1 MAEDVKLTTGNEV
14 TPEIPVVADVVEAVA
29 EVVAPKAPEIVLE
42 LTPTALAPSELL
54 EPSPLEKAPVEVKY
68 LEDNNLSPEE
78 LAMVKEFAQK
88 IDITDSNIVLQY
100 GASAQKKIAA
110 FSDNALAGVKT
121 KDLGEVGDMIANLVT
136 ELKGFNTEDEKKG
149 FLGLFKK
156 KAASLETLKARYDS
170 TESNVDRI
178 ANALVDHQNVLTK
191 DIVMLDKMYDS
202 NLTYFKELTM
212 YIMAGKQKIEQEKNT
227 TLQELRAKAEASGLA
242 EDAQAANDFDQQ
254 IDRFEKK
261 ILDLELTRAI
271 SIQMAPQIRMIQ
283 NSDILMV
290 DRIQST
296 IMNTIPLWKNQ
307 MVLALGMAHSQEAMS
322 AQRAVN
328 DLTNDLLKKNA
339 ETLQQGTIAVAQE
352 SERAIID
359 IETVK
364 ETNERLI
371 ATMEEVIRIQQEG
384 RIARASAENEMAR
397 IEAELKQKLL
407 TIRQ

>member
-1 MAEDVKLTTGNEV
+1 MAEEILTEAAAAPAPA
-14 TPEIPVVADVVEAVA
+14 PEPAASAV
-29 EVVAPKAPEIVLE
+29 PEIVLE
-42 LTPTALAPSELL
+42 LTPTPVAPTELL
-54 EPSPLEKAPVEVKY
+54 EPSPIEQAGTVVKY

-88 IDITDSNIVLQY
+88 IDITDANIVLQY

-136 ELKGFNTEDEKKG
+136 ELKGFDTEEKGKGLFG
-149 FLGLFKK
+149 FLKK
-156 KAASLETLKARYDS
+156 KSASLTTLKARYDE
-170 TESNVDRI
+170 TEANVDRI
-178 ANALVDHQNVLTK
+178 ASALVDHQNVLTK
-191 DIVMLDKMYDS
+191 DVVMLDKMYDS

-212 YIMAGKQKIEQEKNT
+212 YIMAGKQKIEEEKNT

-242 EDAQAANDFDQQ
+242 EDAQAANDFDQK

-261 ILDLELTRAI
+261 IMDLELTRAI

-307 MVLALGMAHSQEAMS
+307 MVLALGMQHSQEAME

-339 ETLQQGTIAVAQE
+339 ETLQQGTIEVAKE

-359 IETVK
+359 IETVQ
-364 ETNERLI
+364 ETNQKLI
-371 ATMEEVIRIQQEG
+371 DTMEEVIRIQQEG
-384 RIARASAENEMAR
+384 RIARASAESELAR

>member
-1 MAEDVKLTTGNEV
+1 GFDTE
-14 TPEIPVVADVVEAVA
+14 
-29 EVVAPKAPEIVLE
+29 
-42 LTPTALAPSELL
+42 
-54 EPSPLEKAPVEVKY
+54 EK
-68 LEDNNLSPEE
+68 
-78 LAMVKEFAQK
+78 
-88 IDITDSNIVLQY
+88 
-100 GASAQKKIAA
+100 G
-110 FSDNALAGVKT
+110 
-121 KDLGEVGDMIANLVT
+121 
-136 ELKGFNTEDEKKG
+136 KGLFG
-149 FLGLFKK
+149 FLKK
-156 KAASLETLKARYDS
+156 KSASLTTLKARYDE
-170 TESNVDRI
+170 TESNVDKI
-178 ANALVDHQNVLTK
+178 AGALVDHQNVLTK
-191 DIVMLDKMYDS
+191 DVVMLDKMYDS

-212 YIMAGKQKIEQEKNT
+212 YIMAGKQKIEEEKAT

-242 EDAQAANDFDQQ
+242 EDAQAANDFDQK

-261 ILDLELTRAI
+261 IMDLELTRAI

-307 MVLALGMAHSQEAMS
+307 MVLALGMQHSQEAMS

-359 IETVK
+359 IETVQ
-364 ETNERLI
+364 ETNQKLI
-371 ATMEEVIRIQQEG
+371 DTMEEVIRIQQEG
-384 RIARASAENEMAR
+384 RIARASAESELAR

-407 TIRQ
+407 TIQQ